1 MSRHEQGNLRFDRRR
16 CPDSRPAGVPRVDS
30 TAPLRVMQLD
40 DWLDHARRDAVRRGL
55 PALEPLLDMLF
66 GATRALRA
74 ADWALDEDA
83 GSSDDRA
90 GPSGDA
96 GSPGDAAGPSG
107 DTGSPGDAAGPSG
120 EDAQPAD
127 PAAPAGRGSR

>member
-1 MSRHEQGNLRFDRRR
+1 MS
-16 CPDSRPAGVPRVDS
+16 
-30 TAPLRVMQLD
+30 LD

-90 GPSGDA
+90 GASGGGAGSSGDAAGPSRTDA
-96 GSPGDAAGPSG
+96 GSPGDAAGASG
-107 DTGSPGDAAGPSG
+107 DAGSSGDAAGPSRT
-120 EDAQPAD
+120 DAQPAD